1 MEILTFRTVKTSD
14 QLKENLVR
22 RWLNSTLPLA
32 DFARGKQIDPEVFA
46 RWVARYRKAASAP
59 ASFAK
64 KRREDPVV
72 LLKLDRKSLLSSGE
86 NRAEDEI

>member
-1 MEILTFRTVKTSD
+1 MEILIFRTAKTSD

-32 DFARGKQIDPEVFA
+32 DFAQGMQIDPEVFA

-59 ASFAK
+59 VSSAK
-64 KRREDPVV
+64 RRREDPVV
-72 LLKLDRKSLLSSGE
+72 LLKLDRKSLLFSGG